1 MHAFNSAARLI
12 AALVLSVALT
22 AVWSDDARAGRCNER
37 LDATKITIMGDWLP
51 WASQGPIIT
60 ARDEGYYEQEGLD
73 VELISPPNPEDT
85 LKLVG
90 AGKIEFAYTYVPE
103 VLMSHEAGVPIISV
117 AALHF
122 NLVNGLDIPGDGS
135 ITKPADLRGKIVAV
149 SNLPSTR
156 AEVKTLLESAGLT
169 EDDVTLVDP
178 GFAGFTMFLEGKVD
192 ANWGLS
198 NVDPVILNPMLEEA
212 GKPGM
217 RLLVRTGTTVCPIT
231 SQLVIEG
238 LEPEL
243 ALEIAPWQP
252 SRFLRAT
259 AKGHEAYLAG
269 PEPAIKKM
277 IAATDL
283 FTPEQ
288 QWAIHESVTPD
299 WFNDEGEVY
308 VQQHAVWEAARNW
321 ALKIAGLIENK
332 VDADTYFTN

>member
-1 MHAFNSAARLI
+1 MHVFNSAARLI
-12 AALVLSVALT
+12 AALVLSVVLS
-22 AVWSDDARAGRCNER
+22 AVWSDDARAGRCNEK

-60 ARDEGYYEQEGLD
+60 ARDEGYYAQEGLD
-73 VELISPPNPEDT
+73 VELISPANPEDT

-178 GFAGFTMFLEGKVD
+178 GFGGFTMFLEGKVD

-212 GKPGM
+212 GKPDMAFLAYRDHG
-217 RLLVRTGTTVCPIT
+217 VPNYY
-231 SQLVIEG
+231 QFVIVSNRNWIEKS
-238 LEPEL
+238 PV
-243 ALEIAPWQP
+243 AAC
-252 SRFLRAT
+252 RFLRAT
-259 AKGHEAYLAG
+259 AKGLETYLAE
-269 PEPAIKKM
+269 PEPAINVM

-288 QWAIHESVTPD
+288 QWAIHESVTVD

-308 VQQHAVWEAARNW
+308 VQRHAVWEAARNW
-321 ALKIAGLIENK
+321 ALKYGLIENK
-332 VDADTYFTN
+332 VDANTYFTNEYLP